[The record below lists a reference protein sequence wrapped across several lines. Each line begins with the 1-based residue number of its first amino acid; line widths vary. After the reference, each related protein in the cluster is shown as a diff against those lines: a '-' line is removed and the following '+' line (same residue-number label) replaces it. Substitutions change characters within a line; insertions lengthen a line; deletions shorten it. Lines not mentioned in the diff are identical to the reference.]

1 MPINGDNAVATL
13 ALSFVVPCHNED
25 DGLDEL
31 VRRVESSVRELGISY
46 EVVLVDD
53 GSTDGTWRVLRQLAE
68 EYHEVVG
75 VRLSRS
81 FGQQAA
87 LAAGLSM
94 ARGQRVL
101 TLDAD
106 LQDPPELL
114 GELMAKMDRGADV
127 VHARRRSRTGETV
140 LKRAEAAAF
149 YRLLNWLCDTPI
161 ERDCGEFRLYSRRAV
176 DELSRLPE
184 RRAFLRGLAS
194 WIGFTQAV
202 VEYDR
207 AARSRGESKFGF
219 ASMLRLAGDALVGFS
234 IRPLRLASLFSFA
247 CCAAAAVGGVLG
259 TWGVIARH
267 AWAVWALAAA
277 LMCALSGVQ
286 LLALGVIGEY
296 LGRLYE
302 QSLQRPIYIVE
313 EMVTDR
319 GTVHIADQRFNG
331 AWRKSYELTDRQE
344 WESQLSESSGD
355 QPRRDEGLGRIAPLV
370 KRVPPVTGDA
380 LL

>member
-1 MPINGDNAVATL
+1 MPINGDNAVGTL
-13 ALSFVVPCHNED
+13 ELSFVVPCQNED
-25 DGLDEL
+25 DGLEEL

-127 VHARRRSRTGETV
+127 VHARRRSRAGESI

-176 DELSRLPE
+176 DELSCLPE

-207 AARSRGESKFGF
+207 AARSRGKSKFQLG
-219 ASMLRLAGDALVGFS
+219 SMLRLAGDALVGFS
-234 IRPLRLASLFSFA
+234 IRPLRLATLFSFI
-247 CCAAAAVGGVLG
+247 CCAAAAVGAMLG
-259 TWGVIARH
+259 GWGLIAGN
-267 AWAVWALAAA
+267 AWGAWALAAA

-286 LLALGVIGEY
+286 LLALGVVGEY

-302 QSLQRPIYIVE
+302 QSLGRPMYIVDQ
-313 EMVTDR
+313 MVTHTGDVDVR
-319 GTVHIADQRFNG
+319 QMTFN
-331 AWRKSYELTDRQE
+331 AAHPAANELTERKE
-344 WESQLSESSGD
+344 KVML
-355 QPRRDEGLGRIAPLV
+355 LGRRFSRSA
-370 KRVPPVTGDA
+370 GDGFGA
-380 LL
+380 TR